1 ATAEMYVLA
10 VCASDVWGVVLS
22 CSTRRRDK
30 FQWKS
35 TVEQLSAELAQYK
48 AKELQRQGSSVND
61 SDGTNAPCTSPQS
74 LVVATE
80 SQPLLERMDE
90 LTSQLSDNETD
101 GLGPQDIYF
110 KVMGNNSNA
119 TAEMYALAVCASDVW
134 GVVLSCSTRRR
145 DKFQWKSTV
154 EQLSAELAQYKVKEL
169 QSQGSSVND
178 SDGTNAPC
186 TSPQS
191 LVVATESQPL
201 LVFIVKPNENGFAVI
216 LEITSAE
223 SVTVRET
230 TIDTLAESVMV
241 QETTMDTHVSTTELV
256 QKKPANYL

>member
-1 ATAEMYVLA
+1 
-10 VCASDVWGVVLS
+10 
-22 CSTRRRDK
+22 
-30 FQWKS
+30 
-35 TVEQLSAELAQYK
+35 
-48 AKELQRQGSSVND
+48 
-61 SDGTNAPCTSPQS
+61 
-74 LVVATE
+74 
-80 SQPLLERMDE
+80 MDE

-201 LVFIVKPNENGFAVI
+201 L
-216 LEITSAE
+216 
-223 SVTVRET
+223 
-230 TIDTLAESVMV
+230 AESVMV
-241 QETTMDTHVSTTELV
+241 RETTMDTLVSTTELV
-256 QKKPANYL
+256 Q